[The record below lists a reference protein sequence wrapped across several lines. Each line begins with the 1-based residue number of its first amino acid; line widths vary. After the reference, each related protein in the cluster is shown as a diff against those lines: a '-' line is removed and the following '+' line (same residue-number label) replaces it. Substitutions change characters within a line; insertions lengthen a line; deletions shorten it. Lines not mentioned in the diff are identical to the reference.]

1 VAYLKQMLNRKDE
14 TRTGRAAKLPIAS
27 LSRPE

>member
-1 VAYLKQMLNRKDE
+1 MLNRKDE